1 MGFYAVANGREIG
14 VFNTWNECCDKVKGF
29 KNAIYKKFN
38 NIEDAEEFI
47 TKNTEKQDIKI
58 DYCIYTDGACRNNGN
73 QNSQAGIGIYFGEND
88 ERNVSEK
95 VNGIKQTNNVAELLA
110 INRAFHV
117 IEEDVKQNKNIEIYS
132 DSIYA
137 INNIRFYAASYELIN
152 WKKDMPNK
160 ELIKSTYELYKKY
173 INKNIFFRYIKA
185 HTNNTDIHSIG
196 NYNADKLANIA
207 IDLM

>member
-1 MGFYAVANGREIG
+1 MGFYAVASGRKIG
-14 VFNTWNECCDKVKGF
+14 IFNTWNDCCDMVKGF

-38 NIEDAEEFI
+38 NIEDAKDFI
-47 TKNTEKQDIKI
+47 TKNTENQNMKI

-88 ERNVSEK
+88 NRNVSKK

-110 INRAFHV
+110 INIAFYI
-117 IEEDVKQNKNIEIYS
+117 IEEDLKQNKKIEIYS

-137 INNIRFYAASYELIN
+137 INNLRFYGASYEILN

-173 INKNIFFRYIKA
+173 INKNIFLKYIKA
-185 HTNNTDIHSIG
+185 HTNNKDIHSIG
-196 NYNADKLANIA
+196 NYNADRLANIA
-207 IDLM
+207 IDLI